1 MKKNGVASVNIAS
14 QSSALCMMARID
26 SINEG
31 EARQQTEIIKGSLS
45 QEPKFDAKQTV
56 REAIEQ
62 ALEQALG
69 DAKKHW
75 LATACHYLRQNS
87 DNH

>member
-1 MKKNGVASVNIAS
+1 MKKINVASVNIAS

-31 EARQQTEIIKGSLS
+31 EARQQTEIKKGSLS
-45 QEPKFDAKQTV
+45 QEPKFAAKQIV
-56 REAIEQ
+56 REAI
-62 ALEQALG
+62 EQALG

>member
-1 MKKNGVASVNIAS
+1 MKKNGVANVNIAS

-31 EARQQTEIIKGSLS
+31 EARQQTEIKKGSLF

-62 ALEQALG
+62 ALG

-75 LATACHYLRQNS
+75 LTTASHCLRQNS

>member
-1 MKKNGVASVNIAS
+1 MKKINVASVNVAS
-14 QSSALCMMARID
+14 LSSALCIMARIG
-26 SINEG
+26 SVNEG
-31 EARQQTEIIKGSLS
+31 EVRPQTEIKKGSLS

-56 REAIEQ
+56 PEAI
-62 ALEQALG
+62 EQALG

-75 LATACHYLRQNS
+75 LATASHCLRQNS

>member
-1 MKKNGVASVNIAS
+1 
-14 QSSALCMMARID
+14 MMARID
-26 SINEG
+26 SVNEG
-31 EARQQTEIIKGSLS
+31 EARPQTEIKKGSLS

-62 ALEQALG
+62 AFG
-69 DAKKHW
+69 DAKKYWHT
-75 LATACHYLRQNS
+75 TANHCLRQNS

>member
-26 SINEG
+26 SVNEG
-31 EARQQTEIIKGSLS
+31 EVRPQTEIKKGSLS

-62 ALEQALG
+62 ALG

-75 LATACHYLRQNS
+75 LATASHCLRQNS